1 MASNRLNFGKL
12 IASAVYKNGDNSFI
26 RVNGDLTSGSA
37 TMTNVVNNAGGAV
50 NFSEALKGQKIVV
63 STHLPNGATITN
75 ISGGTLTLDTQSSGS
90 ATGALG
96 RISPAEDSYYLASGS
111 LTVPSNNAFRLTDVT
126 GSDDTEYESGTRTYG
141 VIFPLAST
149 SSISTQIFGEFAQL
163 KVTKFGSRVSNLE
176 ASFYISASA
185 DGINGLPTGKTQ
197 LSSNTTY
204 AIVEQS
210 VSESMA
216 PIFSAADVSINTGYS
231 LAAYQTA
238 VDTVF
243 DTFSTGSGTA
253 TGGTGS
259 FSGSFTGSLEAT
271 GSLTGS
277 LTGGFDGHGSGSFSG
292 SFTGSF
298 SGDITAS
305 KVTNALVDGVGIAD
319 FSYDG
324 SAGATVAIQ
333 VSGSTLDAGTS
344 GVRVNTRGI
353 TANEVTSSIL
363 SPSGSLSGGN
373 NNKIEVNVDDS
384 TIAIVNN
391 TLQVKTGGLPSSSL
405 ATSSF
410 KLGADTIKFGTTAST
425 VQGLTLSASIFSG
438 SASGSFQGNFSGD
451 GSNLTGI
458 ASTLNYS
465 GSEGDGSVALKT
477 QAFTIAGGEGI
488 DTSGSN
494 QTITISG
501 EDASTTNKGIA
512 SFDSSDFQVSAGA
525 VSLANSLSIPT
536 MSIGED
542 LNVGLDLTVDQD
554 LTVTRN
560 AVVQGNLSVQGT
572 ASFQH
577 ESNLDVADRFIRLA
591 SGSSTNGDGGIAVQQ
606 TAADNTELFGFD
618 YNANRWGFTSSFDP
632 GAGSGFVPKSFV
644 AAVANNNS
652 LSGSATYQAVGNIYV
667 DQNGEIYIYS

>member
-111 LTVPSNNAFRLTDVT
+111 LTVPNNAAFRLTDVT
-126 GSDDTEYESGTRTYG
+126 GSDDAEYESGTRTYG

-149 SSISTQIFGEFAQL
+149 SSTSDQIQGEFAQL
-163 KVTKFGSRVSNLE
+163 KITKFGSRVSNLE

-259 FSGSFTGSLEAT
+259 FSGSFTGS
-271 GSLTGS
+271 
-277 LTGGFDGHGSGSFSG
+277 
-292 SFTGSF
+292 F

-324 SAGATVAIQ
+324 SAPATVAVQ
-333 VSGSTLDAGTS
+333 VSGSTLDAGAS